1 MSILG
6 TNASFILLG
15 IEAACKV
22 TGSINRGSIDEAART
37 VGIEPANGY
46 CVPLV
51 DYLLKENL
59 IWEDTGS
66 GFFELTSQGAAV
78 CGMLR
83 AMRGPLQ

>member
-1 MSILG
+1 M
-6 TNASFILLG
+6 
-15 IEAACKV
+15 
-22 TGSINRGSIDEAART
+22 
-37 VGIEPANGY
+37 GIEPANGY

-59 IWEDTGS
+59 IWEES

>member
-59 IWEDTGS
+59 ICEED
-66 GFFELTSQGAAV
+66 GFFNLTSTGAAV

-83 AMRGPLQ
+83 AMKGGPY